1 MGLFKRKYEKNVMRG
16 DTFLKNYAIRING
29 LMRFTAENEKVS
41 AELQKL
47 QHDFRFT
54 VATQA
59 REAKKI
65 EYRIEE
71 KFETLRNTLQQ
82 PEWDENAVIL
92 MIRNIGLEIDEI
104 NALRQ

>member
-1 MGLFKRKYEKNVMRG
+1 MGLFKRKYEKNVARG
-16 DTFLKNYAIRING
+16 DVFLKNFAIKING
-29 LMRFTAENEKVS
+29 LMRFTAENEKVT

-59 REAKKI
+59 KEAKKA
-65 EYRIEE
+65 EARIEE
-71 KFETLRNTLQQ
+71 KFEKLKETLQQ
-82 PEWDENAVIL
+82 PTWDEQAVIL

-104 NALRQ
+104 NAMRQ